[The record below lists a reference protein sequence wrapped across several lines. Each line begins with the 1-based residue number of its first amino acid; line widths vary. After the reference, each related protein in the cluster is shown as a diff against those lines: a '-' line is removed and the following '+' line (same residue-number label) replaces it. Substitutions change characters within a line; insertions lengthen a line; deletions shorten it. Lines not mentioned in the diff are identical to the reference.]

1 VLSSQEPIIRE
12 WVCVNGTLVPAEQAT
27 ISAFDS
33 GLLQGIG
40 LFETMRA
47 YMGRTFRLD
56 QHVDRLI
63 ASAVALGWTRVPD
76 ADELRDHVE
85 RVVGA
90 VEQAE
95 ARVRLTVT
103 TGSLRAGASDEPQL
117 TIIASASPGGTY
129 PLDLYRHGVTAL
141 ISRYRHNPDD
151 PIVCH
156 KTTSYFARL
165 ASLREAHAAGA
176 FESLWFTHDDVLA
189 EGSISSVFIVRD
201 DQLLTPPLDTPIL
214 PGITRA
220 AVIEIAVEEGI
231 PVREAEID
239 RRQLLDADEVF
250 LTSSLVELMPVVRVG
265 REPIGEEKPGEL
277 TLGLWESYRRR
288 IKAECVRGGSA
299 E

>member
-1 VLSSQEPIIRE
+1 MIRE
-12 WVCVNGTLVPAEQAT
+12 WACVNGVLLPPEQAV

-47 YMGRTFRLD
+47 YMGRTFRLE
-56 QHVDRLI
+56 QHIDRLV
-63 ASAVALGWTRVPD
+63 ASASALGWVHVPD
-76 ADELRDHVE
+76 SDELREHVE

-90 VEQAE
+90 VEQSE

-117 TIIASASPGGTY
+117 TIIASASPGGMY

-141 ISRYRHNPDD
+141 ISPYRQSRDD
-151 PIVCH
+151 PTTGH

-176 FESLWFTHDDVLA
+176 FESLWFTPDGVLA
-189 EGSISSVFIVRD
+189 EGAISSVFIARD
-201 DQLLTPPLDTPIL
+201 DQLLTPALDTPIL

-220 AVIEIAVEEGI
+220 TVIEIAVDEGI
-231 PVREAEID
+231 PVREAAID
-239 RRQLLDADEVF
+239 RQQLLDADEVF
-250 LTSSLVELMPVVRVG
+250 LTNSLMEVIPVVRVG

-277 TLGLWESYRRR
+277 TLSLWELYRRR
-288 IKAECVRGGSA
+288 IKLECVRGGTP